1 MIFNITF
8 SVSEITDL
16 NIRVLNVLGIPIY
29 SEIKEKFIGEY
40 IKQINL
46 EGYSKGTYF
55 LEIAV
60 DSKFVNRKIIF
71 Y

>member
-1 MIFNITF
+1 M
-8 SVSEITDL
+8 
-16 NIRVLNVLGIPIY
+16 LGIPIY